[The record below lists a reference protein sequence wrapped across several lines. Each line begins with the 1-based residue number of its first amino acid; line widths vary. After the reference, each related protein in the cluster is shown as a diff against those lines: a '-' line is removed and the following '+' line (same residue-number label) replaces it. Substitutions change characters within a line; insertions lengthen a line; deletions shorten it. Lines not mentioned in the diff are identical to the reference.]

1 MVLSLLL
8 ALTLPSEGAAYYFV
22 DAGTRGMAR
31 GGAYIAGNEDLTA
44 QYYNPAALINLDSGQ
59 VMLNFS
65 LVSQKA
71 DFDRI
76 ELDSNGEVTRRFEGV
91 DNIASPMRIPSFG
104 IAHHFGL
111 PDTMFAIGLH
121 PPYAPD
127 KTYTADGAQRYTLI
141 DAKTTQFYAGISGAH
156 QLTDWLTI
164 GAGLLWN
171 MTRARQSLAL
181 NVCNAGK
188 PEEAPDGCE
197 ESDPALTD
205 LQLSMKM
212 LDKGKLTGNVGL
224 LITPHDQWT
233 IGLSVMPPIDVEG
246 KGRIEARFS
255 DDHWLNALLEDGQT
269 QDDDIRVKMK
279 LPLVIRSGVQFEPQ
293 ETLAIEFAAVYEH
306 WSRSEETRIED
317 VRAPLTLNSTAT
329 AFAPDDFD
337 PEVPITGP
345 VAIPQDYRNSVSY
358 RLGTEWDARSWITF
372 RAGVYYEASAIP
384 DKSLGVSLMDGNKIG
399 YGVGTTYTP
408 PDLPLSFDIAV
419 SQAFLG
425 TNEIR
430 NSQLTQLTVPIDP
443 NLAFSDDPVATNI
456 ERGRVVG
463 NGDLTSRLTML
474 SAGITW
480 YFGKPTPRTHG
491 TSD

>member
-1 MVLSLLL
+1 LLLSLLL
-8 ALTLPSEGAAYYFV
+8 SLTLPSEGAAYYFV

-31 GGAYIAGNEDLTA
+31 GGAYVAGNEDLTA
-44 QYYNPAALINLDSGQ
+44 QYYNPAALINLNSGQ

-71 DFDRI
+71 DFQRL
-76 ELDSNGEVTRRFEGV
+76 ELDESGEISQRFGGV

-127 KTYTADGAQRYTLI
+127 KTYTSGGAQRYTLI
-141 DAKTTQFYAGISGAH
+141 DAKTTQFYAGISAAH
-156 QLTDWLTI
+156 QVSDWLTI

-188 PEEAPDGCE
+188 PDDPDGCE
-197 ESDPALTD
+197 DSDPALTD
-205 LQLSMKM
+205 LQLGMKM
-212 LDKGKLTGNVGL
+212 LDKGKLTGNVGV
-224 LITPHDQWT
+224 LITPHKQWT

-246 KGRIEARFS
+246 DGHLNAKFS
-255 DDHWLNALLEDGQT
+255 EDHWLNALLESGET
-269 QDDDIRVKMK
+269 QDDDIRVLMK
-279 LPLVIRSGVQFEPQ
+279 LPLVIRGGIQFEPQ
-293 ETLAIEFAAVYEH
+293 DNLAIEFAAVYEH
-306 WSRSEETRIED
+306 WSRSKETRVED
-317 VRAPLTLNSTAT
+317 VSAPLTLNSTAT

-337 PEVPITGP
+337 PEVPIVGP
-345 VAIPQDYRNSVSY
+345 VVIPQNYRNSVSY
-358 RLGTEWDARSWITF
+358 RLGTEWDALQWLTLRS
-372 RAGVYYEASAIP
+372 GVYYEASAIP

-399 YGVGTTYTP
+399 YGLGASYSPTS
-408 PDLPLSFDIAV
+408 LPFSFDLAI

-425 TNEIR
+425 TNKIR

-443 NLAFSDDPVATNI
+443 RPALTGDPVSTTI

-474 SAGITW
+474 SAGVTW
-480 YFGKPTPRTHG
+480 YFGKPTPRSHTP
-491 TSD
+491 SD

>member
-1 MVLSLLL
+1 MLLSLLL
-8 ALTLPSEGAAYYFV
+8 ALALPSEGAAYYFV

-71 DFDRI
+71 DFQRMEFD
-76 ELDSNGEVTRRFEGV
+76 DNGELVKEFGNV

-127 KTYTADGAQRYTLI
+127 KTYTTDGAQRYTLI
-141 DAKTTQFYAGISGAH
+141 DAKTTQFYAGISAAH
-156 QLTDWLTI
+156 QLNDWLTI

-188 PEEAPDGCE
+188 PDEPDGCE
-197 ESDPALTD
+197 ESDPAETD

-212 LDKGKLTGNVGL
+212 LDKGKLTGNVGV

-246 KGRIEARFS
+246 KGHIEAKFS
-255 DDHWLNALLEDGQT
+255 DEHWLNALLEDGET
-269 QDDDIRVKMK
+269 RDDEIRVLMK
-279 LPLVIRSGVQFEPQ
+279 LPLVIRSGVQFKPQ

-329 AFAPDDFD
+329 AVAPEGFD

-345 VAIPQDYRNSVSY
+345 VVIPQNYRNSVSY
-358 RLGTEWDARSWITF
+358 RLGTEWDAKPWVTLRS
-372 RAGVYYEASAIP
+372 GVYYEASAIP

-399 YGVGTTYTP
+399 YGVGASYNP
-408 PDLPLSFDIAV
+408 RALPMSFDIAL

-443 NLAFSDDPVATNI
+443 SPALVGEPVSTKI

-480 YFGKPTPRTHG
+480 YFGKPTPRTHP

>member
-1 MVLSLLL
+1 MLLSFLL
-8 ALTLPSEGAAYYFV
+8 ALSLPSEGAAYYFV

-31 GGAYIAGNEDLTA
+31 GGAYVAGNEDLTA

-71 DFDRI
+71 DFQRM
-76 ELDSNGEVTRRFEGV
+76 ELDESGGVARKFESV
-91 DNIASPMRIPSFG
+91 DNIASAMRIPSFG

-111 PDTMFAIGLH
+111 PDTMFAVGLH

-127 KTYTADGAQRYTLI
+127 KTYTAEGAQRYTLI

-171 MTRARQSLAL
+171 MTWARQSLAL

-188 PEEAPDGCE
+188 PEDPDGCE

-212 LDKGKLTGNVGL
+212 LDKGKLTGNVGV
-224 LITPHDQWT
+224 LITPHEQWA

-246 KGRIEARFS
+246 RGHIEAKFS
-255 DDHWLNALLEDGQT
+255 DDHWLRALLESGET
-269 QDDDIRVKMK
+269 RDDEIRVQMK
-279 LPLVIRSGVQFEPQ
+279 LPLVIRSGVQFKPE

-306 WSRSEETRIED
+306 WSRSDETRIED

-329 AFAPDDFD
+329 AFAPEGFD

-345 VAIPQDYRNSVSY
+345 VVIPQDYRNSVSY
-358 RLGTEWDARSWITF
+358 RLGTEWDAKPWITL
-372 RAGVYYEASAIP
+372 RSGVYYEASAIP

-399 YGVGTTYTP
+399 YGVGATYSP
-408 PDLPLSFDIAV
+408 SGLPLSFDIAL

-443 NLAFSDDPVATNI
+443 TPALVGEPVATTI
-456 ERGRVVG
+456 ESGRVVG

-480 YFGKPTPRTHG
+480 TFGKPTPRTH
-491 TSD
+491 TPSD